1 MASVVSLLYNTA
13 GDNALVVVCFL
24 QQVTMPWL
32 LSVSF
37 VTAGDNAWSI
47 AHTVFH
53 TSQQVITH
61 GLSSVSYVAAANN
74 CMVYRLFHTSQQLLR
89 MVYRLFHT
97 SQQLISMVYRLFHT
111 PQKVIMHGLSPTL
124 VIYVMQHNRGYL
136 VGLRSFSCNLPKGI
150 GWNKATGLSLTRAYC
165 RLMLRNLYLLRGL

>member
-1 MASVVSLLYNTA
+1 
-13 GDNALVVVCFL
+13 
-24 QQVTMPWL
+24 MPWL
-32 LSVSF
+32 LSASF

-61 GLSSVSYVAAANN
+61 GLSSVSYVTAANN

-97 SQQLISMVYRLFHT
+97 SQQLI
-111 PQKVIMHGLSPTL
+111 MHGLSSVSYATESNNAWS
-124 VIYVMQHNRGYL
+124 IAHIGYL
-136 VGLRSFSCNLPKGI
+136 CHAAQQGLLGWSEVCFVQSTKGHWLEQ
-150 GWNKATGLSLTRAYC
+150 GDRTQSAYC